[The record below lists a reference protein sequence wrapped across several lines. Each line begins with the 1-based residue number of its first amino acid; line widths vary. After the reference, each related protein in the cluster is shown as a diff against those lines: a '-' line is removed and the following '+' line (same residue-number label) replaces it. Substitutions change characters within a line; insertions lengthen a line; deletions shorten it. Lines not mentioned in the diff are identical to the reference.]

1 MFSPEISDFKDI
13 ILPVSQPFSLLG
25 GNRESGDPLCP
36 VEDLNELNNPFKAI
50 PLERWPKNV
59 LPTRFKGNDFCL
71 APCSTF
77 WDV

>member
-13 ILPVSQPFSLLG
+13 ILPVSQPFSPLE
-25 GNRESGDPLCP
+25 GNRESWDPLSP
-36 VEDLNELNNPFKAI
+36 VEGLNELNNPFKAI
-50 PLERWPKNV
+50 PFERMPKNV
-59 LPTRFKGNDFCL
+59 LPTRFKGNAFCL